1 MRNCFL
7 LIIAV
12 FTMGS
17 TSFSQDLPDSKGR
30 EFYMAFLPN
39 SYHRT
44 VNRDSIFICITA
56 EKPASGKI
64 EYTDTS
70 GTAYSENFTIS
81 DVSKSYIFTVPN
93 TRFEHQKSKEESVS
107 KTFFRVVSDEDVTV
121 YGVSLN
127 TYSSDGFLALPVD
140 VLGMHYFIMSYYNHP
155 HGYLT
160 GDFVVVAV
168 EDGTTVQIVPSV
180 PTKKHSTNKQTIVL
194 NKGETYFVE
203 AQADTLTKNYDLTGT
218 EITSNKPVAVFAGH
232 ECASITNTKTT
243 TGSGDL
249 LIEQM
254 IPVSYWGNNAFIIPF
269 IPGLDEEISS
279 HNDKY
284 RVMAACDST
293 RVIMNGTDTVY
304 LNKGKYLEKLIYSV
318 VSIEADKPILTAH
331 FKKSSN
337 ITNVKAQ
344 PNADPFMVLVPSKE
358 QFLDKYRVVCLRS
371 ITIDG
376 TSTLLAIVEQYINV
390 VVPETAYMTLKL
402 DGFIVPKTSFTKIA
416 GRAYYYARLNVDY
429 GDHYLECNEPFGAIV
444 YGYGAFNSYGFSAG
458 ISFSAKDNPPVVTVT
473 DSCFSV
479 TGTVTDSSGLESG
492 LSDITAPSVNIENA
506 IVSINSF
513 QKDDKAAAFSAKLI
527 DRYKDGKFTIVA
539 TDSAGNVASKE
550 IGIPGFTVSHPYT
563 YTADTIPVY
572 SPKLTIGTKY
582 CFRIPIYNYGAYEQ
596 TVQALSVGNPAITI
610 NHATPH
616 KLGVKET
623 DSVEL
628 CILIA
633 NNDPIDDILYLTGPC
648 GTRPIAKISAGK
660 TDCDE
665 TMFVY
670 DDFDNDPFIEYN
682 ASAKRAAKNIRL
694 TPSKPNT
701 KGSCWRTLK
710 MPVRKGFVTEFA
722 FSVSDGFNHTSAENS
737 LPGADGLAFV
747 IQNEGLGVV
756 GNYGAGIGYDGIGNS
771 VAVEFDLF
779 HNDSTQLFDYY
790 DPDGNHVAVQSL
802 GTQPNSSA
810 HTKQATLGITDTL
823 TTIKP
828 NGRPY
833 YARIEYNLLPNVL
846 RVYLNNTRVFTTPV
860 LEVKNFKLE
869 NYVSLERDEFAY
881 VGFTAATANSFE
893 IHEILNWYFCPKPT
907 DGIQTGAED
916 QIDNGTGLLIY
927 PNPAGDYLNVNLHGN
942 SGEIAIYSLLGEE
955 VKRLG
960 ADGNTRVDI
969 SELPRGCYI
978 VRINYNNGQ
987 SITCSFIKK

>member
-1 MRNCFL
+1 MKNYL
-7 LIIAV
+7 LLFIALL
-12 FTMGS
+12 TICS
-17 TSFSQDLPDSKGR
+17 TSFSQDYPDSKGR
-30 EFYMAFLPN
+30 EFYISFLP
-39 SYHRT
+39 SPLHYSG
-44 VNRDSIFICITA
+44 NRDSLYIYISA
-56 EKPASGKI
+56 EEPTTGHI
-64 EYTDTS
+64 EYRDSS
-70 GTAYSENFTIS
+70 GQSFRKDFSISNVSE
-81 DVSKSYIFTVPN
+81 IFTYSLPYTSFILPTTMEETVVKPYF
-93 TRFEHQKSKEESVS
+93 RIVADKE
-107 KTFFRVVSDEDVTV
+107 VTV
-121 YGVSLN
+121 YGLSSN
-127 TYSSDGFLALPVD
+127 QASSDAFLALPVD
-140 VLGMHYFIMSYYNHP
+140 VLSNNYLVMSYYNNYDRKCP
-155 HGYLT
+155 SS
-160 GDFVVVAV
+160 FAV
-168 EDGTTVQIVPSV
+168 TATTDNTTVMINPSAE
-180 PTKKHSTNKQTIVL
+180 TKRNSTRKQTIFL
-194 NKGETYFVE
+194 NRGESYYVE
-203 AQADTLTKNYDLTGT
+203 ANVLIDQLNIDLTGT
-218 EITSNKPVAVFAGH
+218 EIQSDKPVAVFGGH
-232 ECASITNTKTT
+232 TCAAVATDQKDY
-243 TGSGDL
+243 GSGDV

-254 IPVSYWGNNAFIIPF
+254 VPVSSWGKNAFITPF
-269 IPGLDEEISS
+269 VQTTNVDTA
-279 HNDKY
+279 NFDVY
-284 RVMAACDST
+284 RVMAADNNT
-293 RVIMNGTDTVY
+293 KVTINGTETIY
-304 LNKGKYLEKLIYSV
+304 LNKGRFFQRNITEAV
-318 VSIEADKPILTAH
+318 CIEADKPILTAQY
-331 FKKSSN
+331 KKSS
-337 ITNVKAQ
+337 IIKSQHYGTIG
-344 PNADPFMVLVPSKE
+344 DPFMTLIPSKE
-358 QFLDKYRVVCLRS
+358 QFLASYRIMAMETYNGFGKAFTEHF
-371 ITIDG
+371 ITVIAD
-376 TSTLLAIVEQYINV
+376 SSSRRTL
-390 VVPETAYMTLKL
+390 TL
-402 DGFIVPKTSFTKIA
+402 DGKILPSSDYYPIASTDHVYARVNTKI
-416 GRAYYYARLNVDY
+416 GP
-429 GDHYLECNEPFGAIV
+429 HYLECNKPFGV
-444 YGYGAFNSYGFSAG
+444 LSYGYGSINSYGYTGGMKLSRP
-458 ISFSAKDNPPVVTVT
+458 DMPPVVTVT

-987 SITCSFIKK
+987 SLAGSFIINR